1 MLAMLTAQIS
11 FAQKPLTSGENDI
24 YYVNNGKNNSI
35 TLDKPTNSNAAV
47 AIQSTTDYQAYGVH
61 SDTFN
66 TNVATNFSY
75 NSEYQDPVSDLV
87 YLRARDYDANT
98 QRFITQDSANVWN
111 KYNFADSNP
120 IMNIDPSGHMPA
132 WLNYTLNIAGFF
144 GGIVAGTAAFY
155 FSAGTMPMIAAVF
168 GAAAGATGFAAQA
181 LGNNS
186 GLQTASLVLGITSMA
201 FDLTS
206 GFSVMGRGREAND
219 LDGIRFNPSLIDGFN
234 NDLSE
239 GPIQAAI
246 RQENDLRQ
254 MKALNVFRR
263 HWFALR
269 ADENITNSGLAYRLP
284 ILLQQREDIATANEL
299 RGVLQQS
306 TSLND
311 ALDLP
316 ISFPTKFERLFVNTR
331 AKFIYDNGALNIV
344 GSRGIS
350 DDYDINLGVFI
361 STHNRIGGG
370 REVWVLPSGMRANA
384 EITLPSGRLLPLSI
398 ETTEFRGWFL
408 AIVDQ
413 RYTQI

>member
-144 GGIVAGTAAFY
+144 GGIVAGIAAVY
-155 FSAGTMPMIAAVF
+155 FSAGTMPLIAAFF
-168 GAAAGATGFAAQA
+168 GAASGATGFAAQA
-181 LGNNS
+181 VGNNS

-206 GFSVMGRGREAND
+206 GYSVMGREAND
-219 LDGIRFNPSLIDGFN
+219 PDGIRFNPSFMDGFN
-234 NDLSE
+234 NLSE
-239 GPIQAAI
+239 GPIQAVI
-246 RQENDLRQ
+246 RQENDLSQ
-254 MKALNVFRR
+254 NKALNLFRR
-263 HWFALR
+263 QWFALR

-284 ILLQQREDIATANEL
+284 FLLQQQEGIATANEL

-306 TSLND
+306 TSLNY

-331 AKFIYDNGALNIV
+331 AKFIYDYGVLKIV
-344 GSRGIS
+344 GARGFV
-350 DDYDINLGVFI
+350 DDYSINVGVFT
-361 STHNRIGGG
+361 STNARLAGPNDS
-370 REVWVLPSGMRANA
+370 VWLLASGMRANA
-384 EITLPSGRLLPLSI
+384 QITLPSGRLLPLSI
-398 ETTEFRGWFL
+398 ETTEARGWFL

-413 RYTQI
+413 RYTEI